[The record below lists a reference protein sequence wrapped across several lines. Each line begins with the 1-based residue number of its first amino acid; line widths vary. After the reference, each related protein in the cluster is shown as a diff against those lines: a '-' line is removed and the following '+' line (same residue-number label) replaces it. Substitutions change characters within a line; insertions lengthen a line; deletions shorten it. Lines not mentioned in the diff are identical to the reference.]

1 MKKSLLPVLVFTAI
15 SITLTNCNI
24 TNKGTTPPVSGF
36 FFVHASADAPNFD
49 VFASGSVVAYNF
61 PYKADTGYFIVNPQT
76 FEFKVAPTGTT
87 NYVLTNIVP
96 LSADTYYSLFLVD
109 SLKKIKLVSVR
120 DRIIVPGSDSAA
132 VRFLQ
137 FSPNTPYLTAQL
149 QNSTDTLKFTGRTFN
164 DQVSDTTRST
174 FKPLKAGTY
183 SLALYLMGS
192 GTPFIS
198 FQNISLVSG
207 KDYSV
212 YLSGFYE
219 GTGAQALDKSII
231 QHTR

>member
-1 MKKSLLPVLVFTAI
+1 M
-15 SITLTNCNI
+15 
-24 TNKGTTPPVSGF
+24 
-36 FFVHASADAPNFD
+36 
-49 VFASGSVVAYNF
+49 
-61 PYKADTGYFIVNPQT
+61 
-76 FEFKVAPTGTT
+76 
-87 NYVLTNIVP
+87 LTNIVP

-137 FSPNTPYLTAQL
+137 FSPNTPLPYGTVTKQHRHTL
-149 QNSTDTLKFTGRTFN
+149 NSPGELFN

-183 SLALYLMGS
+183 SLALYLMGRNTIHFVS
-192 GTPFIS
+192 KYFTRFRKRL
-198 FQNISLVSG
+198 QCLLVR
-207 KDYSV
+207 
-212 YLSGFYE
+212 FYE